1 MQDMYG
7 TKGGATQTSFVIPI
21 PSTDQGVS
29 HYIDLFQCLSLINRR
44 MYEQGKILPVQI
56 SLDHGVDPS
65 ADYAP
70 PGQLTSLSAGTV
82 MSWQLEFLPNNWP
95 LRQAYAL
102 GREKYFEA
110 TSEARKELKVAKW
123 QDFKVHFD
131 RNHLSAGGAA
141 NLLPTVVRA
150 DGTTVLQTTG
160 WEYTEVPEI
169 EGTNHYHFGFFGGS
183 DAHMFGMLTEYT
195 LSMLA
200 SQAYPDPPGV
210 STDTPYQEAL
220 AQVDE
225 DSAQFLQGLNETPPY
240 DGDVPQY
247 HKQRYTI
254 GFQNLNATSGAAFY
268 MKGQTP
274 IVLAPCGLVRITNT
288 SGQAHS
294 ASIRVDV
301 LAGADRG
308 VEAESMLHG

>member
-7 TKGGATQTSFVIPI
+7 TVGGATQASFVIPI
-21 PSTDQGVS
+21 PATEHTVS
-29 HYIDLFQCLSLINRR
+29 HYIDIFQCLSLINRR

-56 SLDHGVDPS
+56 SLDHGVDPL
-65 ADYAP
+65 ATYAP
-70 PGQLTSLSAGTV
+70 PGEITSLNPGTV
-82 MSWQLEFLPNNWP
+82 MSWQVEFLPNSWP
-95 LRQAYAL
+95 LRQSYAL
-102 GREKYFEA
+102 GRKKYFEA
-110 TSEARKELKVAKW
+110 TSEARSELKVAKW

-150 DGTTVLQTTG
+150 DGTTILQTTG

-169 EGTNHYHFGFFGGS
+169 EGPDHYHFGFFGNS
-183 DAHMFGMLTEYT
+183 DTQMFGMLDEYR
-195 LSMLA
+195 LSMMA
-200 SQAYPDPPGV
+200 SQAYPDPPGIA
-210 STDTPYQEAL
+210 TDTPYQEAL

-225 DSAQFLQGLNETPPY
+225 DSATFLQGLNETPPY
-240 DGDVPQY
+240 DGDVSQY

-274 IVLAPCGLVRITNT
+274 IVLSPCGLVRLTNT
-288 SGQAHS
+288 SGQSHS
-294 ASIRVDV
+294 ASIRIDV
-301 LAGADRG
+301 LAGTDRG

>member
-21 PSTDQGVS
+21 PSTDQGSS

-56 SLDHGVDPS
+56 SLDHGVDPD
-65 ADYAP
+65 ADYSP
-70 PGQLTSLSAGTV
+70 PGQVTSLSAGTV
-82 MSWQLEFLPNNWP
+82 MSWQCEFLPNNWP

-110 TSEARKELKVAKW
+110 TAEARSELKVAKW

-141 NLLPTVVRA
+141 NLLPTMVRA
-150 DGTTVLQTTG
+150 NGTTVLQTTG

-169 EGTNHYHFGFFGGS
+169 EGANHYHFGFFGTS
-183 DAHMFGMLTEYT
+183 DNDMFGMLMEYK
-195 LSMLA
+195 LSMMA

-210 STDTPYQEAL
+210 ATDTPYQEAL
-220 AQVDE
+220 AQVDP
-225 DSAQFLQGLNETPPY
+225 DSATFLQGLNETPPY

-254 GFQNLNATSGAAFY
+254 GFQNLNAQSGAAFY

-301 LAGADRG
+301 LAGSDRG